1 MFHQFLEG
9 GAVSFGAV
17 KRIGLIGGLSWESTI
32 TYYSMFNRLTAQVS
46 DPWVQPKLLIDSL
59 NFKEIVDFQ
68 NADDWQGSG
77 RVLADSARRLEAG
90 GASVLGIGA
99 NTMHMNYETVVRA
112 VSVPV
117 VDIRDAV
124 VTRLTEMKATSL
136 SLLGTKYLMESD
148 FYSAHLESRGITVVR
163 PMANE
168 VQELQDMIFDELT
181 QGIVSD
187 RSRRRFLEIADGC
200 RERGG
205 NVVGLCCT
213 EFGMFVNETSAP
225 WEFIDSIDAHV
236 RALLAF

>member
-17 KRIGLIGGLSWESTI
+17 KRIGLIGGLSWESTL
-32 TYYSMFNRLTAQVS
+32 TYYSMFNRLTARVS

-68 NADDWQGSG
+68 NAGDWQGSG

-99 NTMHMNYETVVRA
+99 NTMHVNYEDVVRA

-117 VDIRDAV
+117 VDIRDAI
-124 VTRLTEMKATSL
+124 VTRLHEMKATSL

-163 PMANE
+163 PMAHE
-168 VQELQDMIFDELT
+168 VQEVQDIIFDELT

-187 RSRRRFLEIADGC
+187 RSRHRFLEIADGC

-205 NVVGLCCT
+205 TVVGLCCT

-225 WEFIDSIDAHV
+225 WEFIDSTDAHV
-236 RALLAF
+236 RALLAL